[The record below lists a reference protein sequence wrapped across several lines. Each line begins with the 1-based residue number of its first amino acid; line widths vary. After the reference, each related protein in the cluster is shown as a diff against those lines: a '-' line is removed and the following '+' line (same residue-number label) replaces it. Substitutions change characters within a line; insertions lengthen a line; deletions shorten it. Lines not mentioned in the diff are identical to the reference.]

1 MTTMPRVAIYVRM
14 STDKQDADNQLHDL
28 QSYCA
33 RMNYADVAVYND
45 TISGSKSDRKNFL
58 RMMDDARLR
67 KFDLLLFWSL
77 DRFTREGALETLQH
91 LRVLDSFGV
100 NWRSHQEA
108 FLDST
113 GPLKDA
119 VVGFI
124 ATIAKMERQR
134 IIDRTQASI
143 RRRRQQ
149 GLPLGRP
156 KAIFDREKVKQLR
169 AEGLSIRQLATK
181 FKVGVGTIHRT
192 LVGQHTM

>member
-1 MTTMPRVAIYVRM
+1 MISTTRVAIYVRV
-14 STDKQDADNQLHDL
+14 STDKQDAENQMHDL
-28 QSYCA
+28 KSYCD
-33 RMNYADVAVYND
+33 RMGYKDVAAYRD
-45 TISGSKSDRKNFL
+45 TMTGSKADRKNFVW
-58 RMMDDARLR
+58 MMQDARLR

-100 NWRSHQEA
+100 HWRSHQES

-143 RRRRQQ
+143 RRRREK

-156 KAIFDREKVKQLR
+156 KAIFDREQVKQCR
-169 AEGLSIRQLATK
+169 AKGMSIRELAK
-181 FKVGVGTIHRT
+181 EFGVGVGTIHRT
-192 LVGQHTM
+192 LAG

>member
-1 MTTMPRVAIYVRM
+1 MKVAIYVRI
-14 STDKQDADNQLHDL
+14 STDKQDAENQLHDL
-28 QSYCA
+28 KTYCY
-33 RMNYADVAVYND
+33 RMKYTEVTVYSD
-45 TISGSKSDRKNFL
+45 TISGSKSDRKDFL
-58 RMMDDARLR
+58 RMMNDARLR

-91 LRVLDSFGV
+91 LRVLDSYGV
-100 NWRSHQEA
+100 QWRSHQEA

-134 IIDRTQASI
+134 IIARTQASI
-143 RRRRQQ
+143 RRRREK

-156 KAIFDREKVKQLR
+156 KAIFDREKVR
-169 AEGLSIRQLATK
+169 CEHANGMSIRELARK
-181 FKVGVGTIHRT
+181 FGVGIGTIHRT
-192 LVGQHTM
+192 LAG